1 MANKR
6 ATGGAAARAAAP
18 AAGALLPGR
27 RGTRAAAA
35 ASSDASSKAAQ
46 TAAYIETMPG
56 ISGPFDSPF
65 FDPLGL
71 HKGASIADVRR
82 WREAELTHGRVAML
96 AALGFVVGE
105 QLEDSSAFLLFDGNI
120 TGPAIGHYQQL
131 GQGFWEPLLLAI
143 GICESFRVAVAW
155 ATPKGNGFNQ
165 LKEDYTPGDLGFDPL
180 GLKPDDEQELF
191 ELQTKELNNGRLAM
205 IAIAGFVAAELKSP
219 GTEVFQHLF
228 EILDYDLIKEVDLVE
243 DIVGAPE
250 TPLPELD
257 ADTLSNL
264 GFK

>member
-1 MANKR
+1 MAQKMANKR
-6 ATGGAAARAAAP
+6 AGSTAARSTSP
-18 AAGALLPGR
+18 LGALLPNR
-27 RGTRAAAA
+27 RGPSAPS
-35 ASSDASSKAAQ
+35 ASSTSKGAE
-46 TAAYIETMPG
+46 TAAYLETLPG
-56 ISGPFDSPF
+56 ISAPFNKGF

-71 HKGASIADVRR
+71 HKGASIPDVRR

-105 QLEDSSAFLLFDGNI
+105 QLEDSSSFLLFDGNI

-143 GICESFRVAVAW
+143 GVCESYRVAVGW
-155 ATPKGNGFNQ
+155 ATPQGNGFNQ
-165 LKEDYTPGDLGFDPL
+165 LKEDYVPGDLAFDPL
-180 GLKPDDEQELF
+180 GLKPKDEEELY

-205 IAIAGFVAAELKSP
+205 IGIAGFVAAELKSP
-219 GTEVFQHLF
+219 GTEVFEHLF
-228 EILDYDLIKEVDLVE
+228 QILDYDLVKEVDLVE
-243 DIVGAPE
+243 DIVGLPE

-257 ADTLSNL
+257 SSTLSNL